1 MIAAANLNHGK
12 YQRIDRSPST
22 ETDECL
28 SCEPYVSDRYL
39 TCPLL
44 LSSSLFFPRVWGLD
58 PRYLTCPLIPVR
70 RNSSRLLGVSS
81 ALIHFPVGGGM
92 VQIDWRCIALRD
104 LVRRSPRR
112 PAKIA
117 ISSRPQS
124 PKYQPPGTC
133 EINPSVRVRTGS
145 KTLKPSLPHVL
156 AWVVWHLLSV
166 FLPKSLPLR
175 CPRTAL
181 RSQSPEF
188 PPRSSHIIRQIRSD
202 SPRSITCIGVEASK
216 AGFGVSSHG
225 PICEAGTTSASALK
239 SRHISE
245 TFL

>member
-70 RNSSRLLGVSS
+70 RNSSRLLGVGS

-117 ISSRPQS
+117 ISSPTAESEIPTAGHLRNKSERSGQNGIKNSETVTS
-124 PKYQPPGTC
+124 PCSRLVTSRY
-133 EINPSVRVRTGS
+133 
-145 KTLKPSLPHVL
+145 LAPSLV
-156 AWVVWHLLSV
+156 
-166 FLPKSLPLR
+166 R
-175 CPRTAL
+175 
-181 RSQSPEF
+181 
-188 PPRSSHIIRQIRSD
+188 
-202 SPRSITCIGVEASK
+202 
-216 AGFGVSSHG
+216 G
-225 PICEAGTTSASALK
+225 PDI
-239 SRHISE
+239 
-245 TFL
+245 